1 MDPFTPKAR
10 SRSRKNKLTL
20 SAKQYSKI
28 TGTIASVRRSR
39 LGEVGEDAENF
50 FGGNDE
56 PSFIAERSFVNA
68 PLNSRVPSQPASAKG
83 KGKAKAESL
92 DKVPLD
98 VQEAL
103 ILEDLLFVLMG
114 IEGTYITYPADYSF
128 EDENPLRGVRFAAAP
143 SLDLSLR
150 DLVERILPL
159 ATFYTAITSFV
170 QIRSHLEY
178 GLVNHALCAAIRDM
192 LKNYHTL
199 LSQLEHAFT
208 TSPTFSLQKLWF
220 YVHPTLHTLSLIY
233 GLITELVEVEDP
245 PESESSSGGSSDEL
259 DPEEQARNEA
269 LGLGGAKLKAV
280 LSEIKNGMGENGAA
294 AGPAIGGE
302 VLTILHER
310 LQRMSGDPSALA
322 LHRALV
328 RAAGRPYAEMLVAWI
343 RSGKLNDPYEEL
355 CVKESKFINK
365 GNLDVDY
372 TDEYWERRYTL
383 RDGSTVSGG
392 SKQHQA
398 GVPSPR
404 TSGGRL
410 PGGACIPPLL
420 ESWKHKVLLAGKYLN
435 VLQECGKEIKRP
447 AILDDDDL
455 AMESDK
461 FYKSIEEAYTFA
473 NRTLVSVLLHDQQ
486 LIPRLRSLKH
496 YFFLSQSA
504 FLTHFLDAAHT
515 ELRKPSRHASPDKL
529 QSLLEVALNADGCS
543 FAAEGEPTFRED
555 VRVDI
560 ANSGLYEWLMKIVS
574 VNGVIGGDEN
584 GEMGAEMGND
594 EAKKS
599 KDKDEKDKSKLL
611 AVDTFLLDYKVKFPL
626 SLVISRKTIVRY
638 QLIFRFL
645 LHLRHVE
652 QALLTMW
659 GEHMTHP
666 WRVPTP
672 MHPELERWR
681 RHVFL
686 LRARMLAFVQQ
697 ILAFATSQ
705 VLEPN
710 WRKLEATLA
719 RVGSVDELLRAH
731 VDFLDTC
738 LKECMLTSAKL
749 IRAFERL
756 ITTCMTFA
764 LYNASFTKTVNQAHL
779 TLEAAGGDVTSVPM
793 EKRWDF
799 LTKFEKN
806 FDHWFNTHLDCV
818 QYYASS
824 ENGALLP
831 LVTRLTSVK
840 RLKNT

>member
-1 MDPFTPKAR
+1 MDPFTPKKR
-10 SRSRKNKLTL
+10 STSRKNKLTL

-28 TGTIASVRRSR
+28 AGTIASVRRSR
-39 LGEVGEDAENF
+39 LGDLGEDAEHIF
-50 FGGNDE
+50 RESDE
-56 PSFIAERSFVNA
+56 PSFIAERSFVSA
-68 PLNSRVPSQPASAKG
+68 PLNSRVPVQQTSAKG

-92 DKVPLD
+92 DKVPLE

-114 IEGTYITYPADYSF
+114 IEGTYITYPLDYSL
-128 EDENPLRGVRFAAAP
+128 EDENPLHGVRFVAAP
-143 SLDLSLR
+143 SLDPSLR

-159 ATFYTAITSFV
+159 ATFYTAISSFI
-170 QIRSHLEY
+170 QIRSHLDY
-178 GLVNHALCAAIRDM
+178 GLVNHSLCAAIRDM
-192 LKNYHTL
+192 LKDYHTL
-199 LSQLEHAFT
+199 LSQLEHAFAS
-208 TSPTFSLQKLWF
+208 SPTFSLQKLWF

-233 GLITELVEVEDP
+233 GLTTELVEVEDP
-245 PESESSSGGSSDEL
+245 PESESSEGSSSDEL

-280 LSEIKNGMGENGAA
+280 LTEIKGGLGESGAV
-294 AGPAIGGE
+294 AGPAKGGE
-302 VLTILHER
+302 VLAILHER

-322 LHRALV
+322 LYRALV
-328 RAAGRPYAEMLVAWI
+328 RAAGRPYAEMLVAWT
-343 RSGKLNDPYEEL
+343 RSGKLDDPYEEL
-355 CVKESKFINK
+355 CVKESRSINK
-365 GNLDVDY
+365 GDLDVDY

-383 RDGSTVSGG
+383 RDGSTISGG
-392 SKQHQA
+392 SKRHLA
-398 GVPSPR
+398 GVPLPR
-404 TSGGRL
+404 TPSGRL

-420 ESWKHKVLLAGKYLN
+420 ESWKSKVLLSGKYLN

-447 AILDDDDL
+447 AVLNDDDL
-455 AMESDK
+455 AMEGDK
-461 FYKSIEEAYTFA
+461 FYKSIEDAYSFA
-473 NRTLVSVLLHDQQ
+473 NRTLVNVLMHDQQ

-504 FLTHFLDAAHT
+504 FLTNFLDAAHT
-515 ELRKPSRHASPDKL
+515 ELRKPSRHASRDKL
-529 QSLLEVALNADGCS
+529 QSLLDVALNLDGS
-543 FAAEGEPTFRED
+543 TFAAEGEPTFKED
-555 VRVDI
+555 VKVDMGT
-560 ANSGLYEWLMKIVS
+560 SGLYEWLLKIVS

-584 GEMGAEMGND
+584 GDMGVEMVNED
-594 EAKKS
+594 AKKS

-611 AVDTFLLDYKVKFPL
+611 AIDAFVLDYKVKFPL

-638 QLIFRFL
+638 QLLFRFL

-652 QALLTMW
+652 QALLAMW
-659 GEHMTHP
+659 TEHTTAP
-666 WRVPTP
+666 WRGRVPA
-672 MHPELERWR
+672 HPEFERWR

-697 ILAFATSQ
+697 ILAFATAQ

-710 WRKLEATLA
+710 WRRLEATLA
-719 RVGSVDELLRAH
+719 RVGTVDELLRAH

-749 IRAFERL
+749 IRAYERL

-764 LYNASFTKTVNQAHL
+764 LYNASFTKTVNQAL
-779 TLEAAGGDVTSVPM
+779 GTLEAAGGDASSVPM

-799 LTKFEKN
+799 LTKFDKN

-831 LVTRLTSVK
+831 LVTRLTSIK
-840 RLKNT
+840 AMKTS